1 MGIPVK
7 KHTKWH
13 FHTVTLIAGVALLL
27 VLFISSAYFFVIP
40 DPSMNAGHPQIASR
54 LDDATALWQERQPSH
69 YRYVV
74 ERVCFCT
81 PDYRRPYRVT
91 IDGNG
96 PDFSFMGPVDAGGP
110 GATSPP
116 EPFTIA
122 DLLTLLQRGVT
133 EADAVEVAFDSRFGY
148 PTHLRIDWSQQ
159 MADEEQ
165 EFYVRDFEVLTYR

>member
-7 KHTKWH
+7 KHTRWH
-13 FHTVTLIAGVALLL
+13 FQTVTLIAGVALLL

-40 DPSMNAGHPQIASR
+40 DPSTNTGHPQIASR
-54 LDDATALWQERQPSH
+54 LDDATTLWQERQPSH

-81 PDYRRPYRVT
+81 PEYRRPYRVT
-91 IDGNG
+91 VDANG
-96 PDFSFMGPVDAGGP
+96 PDFAFMGPVDAGGP
-110 GATSPP
+110 GAASPP
-116 EPFTIA
+116 EPFAIA